1 MQARTPTGMAAIMV
15 TVLAAALPARPGS
28 TAWAGMSV
36 YSAPADSRPSSV
48 VAKRTPPAVMQTVP
62 AWMGRSPLTALLT
75 PKRSFPLARV
85 ATPRISPRRAA

>member
-1 MQARTPTGMAAIMV
+1 M
-15 TVLAAALPARPGS
+15 
-28 TAWAGMSV
+28 
-36 YSAPADSRPSSV
+36 